1 MQGNA
6 HRFGWVHPD
15 WAHCGKVT
23 QEPWHWE
30 YAGVTD
36 SIQPGAGD
44 GRLDPKLLQ
53 VVQ

>member
-1 MQGNA
+1 MA
-6 HRFGWVHPD
+6 
-15 WAHCGKVT
+15 T

-36 SIQPGAGD
+36 SIVPGVGTA

>member
-15 WAHCGKVT
+15 WAHCGMST

-30 YAGVTD
+30 FAGVTD
-36 SIQPGAGD
+36 PSPGPGY
-44 GRLDPKLLQ
+44 GELDPKLLE